1 MNNLNSF
8 HTESIIEPPDPRE
21 KRSGMLRFILDI
33 VETLILSVVLFA
45 VINAVSA
52 RIRVDGASME
62 PTLET
67 GEFVI
72 VNKLAYML
80 GKAQIGD
87 VIVFHFPRDPDQ
99 EYIKRVIGLPGDRVA
114 VRDGKV
120 YINEMPLDEDYIAA
134 SPAYGPSEWDVP
146 ADSLFVLGDNR
157 NNSSDSHNWGPVPLD
172 YVVGKAV
179 FVYWPPT
186 RWGLLEEPSTAIAAP

>member
-1 MNNLNSF
+1 MNQF
-8 HTESIIEPPDPRE
+8 HTEVIAEPTDPRE
-21 KRSGMLRFILDI
+21 RRSGVLRFILDI

-52 RIRVDGASME
+52 RIRVDGASMQ

-80 GKAQIGD
+80 GKVQVGD
-87 VIVFHFPRDPDQ
+87 VIVFHFPRDPEQ
-99 EYIKRVIGLPGDRVA
+99 EYIKRVIGLPGDRVT
-114 VRDGKV
+114 VQDGIV
-120 YINEMPLDEDYIAA
+120 SVNGQPLNEDYIAA
-134 SPAYGPSEWDVP
+134 PPAYESTWKVP

-186 RWGLLEEPSTAIAAP
+186 RWGMLEEPSTAIAAP

>member
-1 MNNLNSF
+1 MEHDLDRF
-8 HTESIIEPPDPRE
+8 HTEPITENQEPTE
-21 KRSGMLRFILDI
+21 KRAGFVRFLLDI

-45 VINAVSA
+45 AINAVSA

-62 PTLET
+62 PTLQS

-72 VNKLAYML
+72 VNKLAYVL
-80 GKAQIGD
+80 GEPKIGD

-99 EYIKRVIGLPGDRVA
+99 EYIKRVIGLPGDRISIKG
-114 VRDGKV
+114 GKV
-120 YINEMPLDEDYIAA
+120 YVNGQLLVEHYIAA
-134 SPAYGPSEWDVP
+134 PPAYEATWDVP
-146 ADSLFVLGDNR
+146 VDSLFVLGDNR

-172 YVVGKAV
+172 YVVGKAI

-186 RWGLLEEPSTAIAAP
+186 AWGVVGQTPSASAAP

>member
-1 MNNLNSF
+1 MNQF
-8 HTESIIEPPDPRE
+8 HTEVIAEPTDPRE
-21 KRSGMLRFILDI
+21 RRSGALRFILDI

-52 RIRVDGASME
+52 RIRVDGASMQ

-80 GKAQIGD
+80 GKVQVGD
-87 VIVFHFPRDPDQ
+87 VIVFHFPRDPEQ
-99 EYIKRVIGLPGDRVA
+99 EYIKRVIGLPGDRVT
-114 VRDGKV
+114 VQDGIV
-120 YINEMPLDEDYIAA
+120 SVNGQPLNEDYIAA
-134 SPAYGPSEWDVP
+134 PPAYESTWKVP

-186 RWGLLEEPSTAIAAP
+186 RWGMLEEPSTAIAAP

>member
-1 MNNLNSF
+1 LNQF
-8 HTESIIEPPDPRE
+8 HTELITEPPDPQE
-21 KRSGMLRFILDI
+21 KRSGTLRFILDI

-80 GKAQIGD
+80 GGPQVGD
-87 VIVFHFPRDPDQ
+87 VIVFHFPRDPEQ
-99 EYIKRVIGLPGDRVA
+99 EYIKRVIGLPGD
-114 VRDGKV
+114 KV
-120 YINEMPLDEDYIAA
+120 SVMEGQVSVNGQPLSEEYIAA
-134 SPAYGPSEWDVP
+134 PLAYESTWTVP
-146 ADSLFVLGDNR
+146 PESLFVLGDNR

-186 RWGLLEEPSTAIAAP
+186 RWGMLEGPSTASAAP

>member
-1 MNNLNSF
+1 LNQF
-8 HTESIIEPPDPRE
+8 HTEVIAEPTDPRE
-21 KRSGMLRFILDI
+21 RRSGVLRFILDI

-52 RIRVDGASME
+52 RIRVDGASMQ

-80 GKAQIGD
+80 GKVQVGD
-87 VIVFHFPRDPDQ
+87 VIVFHFPRDPEQ
-99 EYIKRVIGLPGDRVA
+99 EYIKRVIGLPGDRVT
-114 VRDGKV
+114 VQDGIV
-120 YINEMPLDEDYIAA
+120 SVNGQPLNEDYIAA
-134 SPAYGPSEWDVP
+134 PPAYESTWKVP

-179 FVYWPPT
+179 FVYWPPS
-186 RWGLLEEPSTAIAAP
+186 LLPKRYKWDLE

>member
-1 MNNLNSF
+1 LNQF
-8 HTESIIEPPDPRE
+8 HTEVIAEPQDPRE
-21 KRSGMLRFILDI
+21 RRSGALRFILDI

-52 RIRVDGASME
+52 RIRVDGASMQ

-80 GKAQIGD
+80 GKVQIGD
-87 VIVFHFPRDPDQ
+87 VIVFHFPRDPEQ
-99 EYIKRVIGLPGDRVA
+99 EYIKRVIGLPGDKVT
-114 VRDGKV
+114 VQDGIV
-120 YINEMPLDEDYIAA
+120 SVNGQPLDEDYIAA
-134 SPAYGPSEWDVP
+134 PPAYESTWEVP
-146 ADSLFVLGDNR
+146 PDSLFVLGDNR
-157 NNSSDSHNWGPVPLD
+157 NNSSDSHNWGTVPLD

-186 RWGLLEEPSTAIAAP
+186 RWGMLEEPSTAIAAP

>member
-1 MNNLNSF
+1 MNQF
-8 HTESIIEPPDPRE
+8 HTEVIAEPTDPRE
-21 KRSGMLRFILDI
+21 RRSGALRFILDI

-52 RIRVDGASME
+52 RIRVDGASMQ

-80 GKAQIGD
+80 GKVQIGD
-87 VIVFHFPRDPDQ
+87 VIVFHFPRDPEQ
-99 EYIKRVIGLPGDRVA
+99 EYIKRVIGLPGDQVT
-114 VRDGKV
+114 VQDGKV
-120 YINEMPLDEDYIAA
+120 SVNGQPLNEDYIAA
-134 SPAYGPSEWDVP
+134 PPAYESTWEVP

-186 RWGLLEEPSTAIAAP
+186 RWGMLEEPSTAIAAP

>member
-1 MNNLNSF
+1 MPACPGGLIILQTLMNNLNSF

-52 RIRVDGASME
+52 RIRVDGASMQ

-72 VNKLAYML
+72 VNKLALLL
-80 GKAQIGD
+80 G
-87 VIVFHFPRDPDQ
+87 
-99 EYIKRVIGLPGDRVA
+99 
-114 VRDGKV
+114 
-120 YINEMPLDEDYIAA
+120 
-134 SPAYGPSEWDVP
+134 
-146 ADSLFVLGDNR
+146 
-157 NNSSDSHNWGPVPLD
+157 
-172 YVVGKAV
+172 
-179 FVYWPPT
+179 
-186 RWGLLEEPSTAIAAP
+186 

>member
-1 MNNLNSF
+1 MNQF
-8 HTESIIEPPDPRE
+8 HTEVIAEPTDPRE
-21 KRSGMLRFILDI
+21 RRSGALRFILDI

-52 RIRVDGASME
+52 RIRVDGASMQ

-80 GKAQIGD
+80 GKVQIGD
-87 VIVFHFPRDPDQ
+87 VIVFHFPRDPEQ
-99 EYIKRVIGLPGDRVA
+99 EYIKRVIGLPGDKVT
-114 VRDGKV
+114 VQDGIV
-120 YINEMPLDEDYIAA
+120 SVNGQPLGEDYIA
-134 SPAYGPSEWDVP
+134 SPPAYESTWEVP
-146 ADSLFVLGDNR
+146 PDSLFVLGDNR

-186 RWGLLEEPSTAIAAP
+186 RWGMLEEPSTAIAAP

>member
-1 MNNLNSF
+1 LDQF
-8 HTESIIEPPDPRE
+8 HTEVIAEPTDPRE
-21 KRSGMLRFILDI
+21 RRSGALRFILDI
-33 VETLILSVVLFA
+33 VETLILSVILFA

-52 RIRVDGASME
+52 RIRVDGASMQ

-80 GKAQIGD
+80 GKIQVGD
-87 VIVFHFPRDPDQ
+87 VIVFHFPRDPEQ
-99 EYIKRVIGLPGDRVA
+99 EYIKRVIGLPGDQVA
-114 VRDGKV
+114 VQDGIV
-120 YINEMPLDEDYIAA
+120 SVNGQPLDEDYIAA
-134 SPAYGPSEWDVP
+134 PPAYESTWEVP
-146 ADSLFVLGDNR
+146 PDSLFVLGDNR

-186 RWGLLEEPSTAIAAP
+186 RWGMLEEPSTAIAAP

>member
-1 MNNLNSF
+1 MEPNLNQF
-8 HTESIIEPPDPRE
+8 HTELITEPPDSHER
-21 KRSGMLRFILDI
+21 RSGALRFILDI
-33 VETLILSVVLFA
+33 VETLILSVVMFA

-80 GKAQIGD
+80 GTPQVGD

-99 EYIKRVIGLPGDRVA
+99 EYIKRVIGLPGDQVT
-114 VRDGKV
+114 VQGGTV
-120 YINEMPLDEDYIAA
+120 LVNGQPLAEEYIAA
-134 SPAYGPSEWDVP
+134 PPAYESTWNVP
-146 ADSLFVLGDNR
+146 PDSLFVLGDNR

-186 RWGLLEEPSTAIAAP
+186 RWGMLEGPSTAIAAP